1 MQTACCRA
9 QLRAS
14 EDLPLIVL
22 ASVPDKEFALVLCR
36 DAKPQRDGDYLQAL
50 PVPPRA
56 RPPPCLLIGDCGQ
69 GLADRVHDWP
79 LRDFAPL
86 VELPFAMC
94 QRQGCNAYAAAPA
107 CLSEPYAK
115 HQSPSQRDLDAAVKQ
130 AGRQRWREE
139 YAAKAEAET
148 AAVLSSSDA
157 GAEEEVVR
165 DAVTKRVEA
174 EMERVIR
181 QELSAAQRLP
191 KLRGC
196 TRCRTGAFRPSAS
209 RKAT

>member
-1 MQTACCRA
+1 M
-9 QLRAS
+9 
-14 EDLPLIVL
+14 
-22 ASVPDKEFALVLCR
+22 
-36 DAKPQRDGDYLQAL
+36 
-50 PVPPRA
+50 
-56 RPPPCLLIGDCGQ
+56 
-69 GLADRVHDWP
+69 ADRLHDWP

-148 AAVLSSSDA
+148 AAVLSSSEA

-196 TRCRTGAFRPSAS
+196 TRCRTGALSPI
-209 RKAT
+209 RKPQGN